1 MSDSIE
7 KYYEKLEEQS
17 KKNEEIRDKLE
28 TDCQNVNAFLR
39 SSVGDENFDFNR
51 TNVSLMDEY
60 TKYRESEDNPLNFST
75 KVKEA
80 GEYITTST
88 INPDMSHTF
97 TNEKKLKSIDETN
110 KLLDAARNKGM
121 LGDQVGAK
129 YSDDKAPMGIM
140 LRQFPLALQ
149 GVAQRS
155 LYGHNKYK
163 DFDHDWMNFK
173 RVPDAINQYLNAT
186 VRHLAEIGDD
196 EDSLEHLKAAAWNIL
211 ATLQI
216 TLEKK

>member
-1 MSDSIE
+1 MGNLRQ
-7 KYYEKLEEQS
+7 KYTDEEWNQKQKNIKSKL
-17 KKNEEIRDKLE
+17 
-28 TDCQNVNAFLR
+28 TD
-39 SSVGDENFDFNR
+39 
-51 TNVSLMDEY
+51 
-60 TKYRESEDNPLNFST
+60 
-75 KVKEA
+75 A
-80 GEYITTST
+80 GEYIT
-88 INPDMSHTF
+88 NPTKDVS
-97 TNEKKLKSIDETN
+97 NELMES
-110 KLLDAARNKGM
+110 ARNKGFM
-121 LGDQVGAK
+121 GNEVGAK
-129 YSDDKAPMGIM
+129 YSDDKAPMGTM

-173 RVPDAINQYLNAT
+173 RAPDAINQYLNAT

-216 TLEKK
+216 TLEQKK